1 MLAPT
6 TAAPVTTTAALA
18 NTTEQT
24 DPALERLKNRACVR
38 NTRMYCILSTVLL
51 TYMDND
57 QLQKNIRL
65 KSTGSLLASNL
76 GVQYWL

>member
-1 MLAPT
+1 MVAPT
-6 TAAPVTTTAALA
+6 TATPVTTTATVA

-38 NTRMYCILSTVLL
+38 NTRMYRILSTVLL

-65 KSTGSLLASNL
+65 KGTESQLAS
-76 GVQYWL
+76 